1 MKINIAKSAGFCFG
15 VKRAVDTVYKESSK
29 KNVYTF
35 GPIIH
40 NDEVVADL
48 ERQGVHVINDS
59 EDFKSLSEGTIII
72 RSHGVSK
79 AIYDEILNA
88 GLDLVDATCPFVRKI
103 HKIVERDVFNQL
115 AIENEVIAKC
125 LVDGLKKRC
134 RRSEGTLVRVAVHG
148 SKCFLD
154 RVDNH
159 LHNID
164 GNGIEQAVNRTK
176 VNVKGLAV
184 DIGLARDGTHRNVCQ
199 RLFHEQALE
208 SRKDGIAAANDA
220 AVKTRFAGCHGRVPS
235 ICEHS
240 STDER

>member
-1 MKINIAKSAGFCFG
+1 MMKINIAKSAGFCFG

-88 GLDLVDATCPFVRKI
+88 GLDLNTGFLHSNKKKSLSLVFDFIEIFRHFVLPI
-103 HKIVERDVFNQL
+103 NI
-115 AIENEVIAKC
+115 AI
-125 LVDGLKKRC
+125 
-134 RRSEGTLVRVAVHG
+134 SELSQKQNYNSR
-148 SKCFLD
+148 
-154 RVDNH
+154 
-159 LHNID
+159 
-164 GNGIEQAVNRTK
+164 NRI
-176 VNVKGLAV
+176 NR
-184 DIGLARDGTHRNVCQ
+184 I
-199 RLFHEQALE
+199 F
-208 SRKDGIAAANDA
+208 
-220 AVKTRFAGCHGRVPS
+220 
-235 ICEHS
+235 
-240 STDER
+240 

>member
-115 AIENEVIAKC
+115 AIEHEVIAKC
-125 LVDGLKKRC
+125 LVDGLKEGS
-134 RRSEGTLVRVAVHG
+134 RRSKGALVGVTSHSGKRLFDRIDDH
-148 SKCFLD
+148 LD
-154 RVDNH
+154 HIGGD
-159 LHNID
+159 
-164 GNGIEQAVNRTK
+164 GIEQAVDRAK
-176 VNVKGLAV
+176 MHVEGLTI
-184 DIGLARDGTHRNVCQ
+184 DICLTRDGTHGNIGKRFIHQ
-199 RLFHEQALE
+199 QALKR
-208 SRKDGIAAANDA
+208 RKDGIAAANDA
-220 AVKTRFAGCHGRVPS
+220 AVEARFAGVHGRVPS
-235 ICEHS
+235 ECEHS
-240 STDER
+240 STDES